1 MSRKLREEVK
11 IIFNMAWKEIFS
23 KFFSSILIRGLLLT
37 IPIFLSIVI
46 NLTTKGSYTLAIIY
60 TLIFIFIVLFYRFS
74 EVLNQRFYYKLYNK
88 IFSYYSNLGINKTKD
103 NSIFSLSRFNLGQ
116 YTNTIITDVDIMSTF
131 LASGVIRVV
140 QIFEFFVI
148 YIYFFILD
156 KYLFIA
162 AVILSLI
169 MLLVALKSGN
179 RVQQLNEKRKG
190 ELDQMTASIHE
201 YFIGIKEIKSFNI
214 FNSISDITGKNINDY
229 LDANAKYNKKNN
241 FNNQFFLSFFELFR
255 LLSIIYA
262 IYLVNI
268 GRIEIGVLLIIYNY
282 YQKIIDNFASILTI
296 NVEFRNYKVSL
307 KRFYRLIEYSHSKK
321 IKNEVNVE
329 DFKNTIEF
337 KSILY
342 GYKENPI
349 FKNLSFKI
357 KENQLVSITSRNS
370 KQTSGIF
377 DLLMKLNQPH
387 EGSILINN
395 VNIEDIDDKDYYNLI
410 SSSREEPA
418 FFNMSIKDNLS
429 IIEDNYEE
437 MVQVCK
443 SIGVHETIMSL
454 DKGYDTIMDN
464 KINLTTIDK
473 QLLSL
478 ARVLLKNS
486 KIMLFDESIGSFDES
501 TQNKIRKIF
510 NKLKVD
516 HTIIVACHNKKIMEI
531 SDKIIVIDNKKV
543 SEEGNFKELS
553 DKIFFKRFNED
564 GD

>member
-37 IPIFLSIVI
+37 IPIFLSMVI
-46 NLTTKGSYTLAIIY
+46 NHTTKGSYTLAIIY

-156 KYLFIA
+156 KYLFIS

-169 MLLVALKSGN
+169 MLFVALKSGN
-179 RVQQLNEKRKG
+179 RVQQLNEKRKS
-190 ELDQMTASIHE
+190 ELDQMTASVHE

-241 FNNQFFLSFFELFR
+241 FNNQLFLSFFELFR

-262 IYLVNI
+262 IYLVSI

-321 IKNEVNVE
+321 KKSEVNLE
-329 DFKNTIEF
+329 DFKNNIEF

-387 EGSILINN
+387 EGNILINN
-395 VNIEDIDDKDYYNLI
+395 INIEDIDDKDYYNLI

-486 KIMLFDESIGSFDES
+486 KIMLFDESISSFDES

-531 SDKIIVIDNKKV
+531 SDKIIIINNKKV
-543 SEEGNFKELS
+543 SEEGNFEELS
-553 DKIFFKRFNED
+553 DKIFLKKSNED
-564 GD
+564 GN

>member
-37 IPIFLSIVI
+37 IPIFLSIII
-46 NLTTKGSYTLAIIY
+46 NFTTKGSYTLAIIY

-156 KYLFIA
+156 KYLFIS

-179 RVQQLNEKRKG
+179 RVQQLNEKRKS

>member
-37 IPIFLSIVI
+37 IPIFLSMVI
-46 NLTTKGSYTLAIIY
+46 NHTTKGSYTLAIIY
-60 TLIFIFIVLFYRFS
+60 TLVFIFIVLSYRFS

-156 KYLFIA
+156 KYLFIS

-169 MLLVALKSGN
+169 MLLLALKSGN
-179 RVQQLNEKRKG
+179 RVQQLNEKRKS

-307 KRFYRLIEYSHSKK
+307 KRFYRLIEYSHSKTK
-321 IKNEVNVE
+321 KSVVNFE
-329 DFKNTIEF
+329 DFKNSIEF

-370 KQTSGIF
+370 KQTSGMF

-395 VNIEDIDDKDYYNLI
+395 VNIEDIEDKDYYNLI

-429 IIEDNYEE
+429 IIENNYEE

-464 KINLTTIDK
+464 RINLTTIDK

-486 KIMLFDESIGSFDES
+486 KIMLFDESISSFDES
-501 TQNKIRKIF
+501 TQNKIRRIF

-531 SDKIIVIDNKKV
+531 SDKIIIIDNKKV

>member
-255 LLSIIYA
+255 LLSMIYA

-429 IIEDNYEE
+429 IIENNYEE

-543 SEEGNFKELS
+543 SEEGNFEELS
-553 DKIFFKRFNED
+553 DKIFLKKFNED

>member
-37 IPIFLSIVI
+37 IPIFLSIII
-46 NLTTKGSYTLAIIY
+46 NFTTKGSYTLAIIY

-156 KYLFIA
+156 KYLFIS

-179 RVQQLNEKRKG
+179 RVQQLNEKRKS

-429 IIEDNYEE
+429 IIENNYEE

-543 SEEGNFKELS
+543 SEEGNFEELS
-553 DKIFFKRFNED
+553 DKIFLKKFNED

>member
-156 KYLFIA
+156 KYLFIS

-179 RVQQLNEKRKG
+179 RVQQLNEKRKS

-429 IIEDNYEE
+429 IIENNYEE

-543 SEEGNFKELS
+543 SEEGNFEELS
-553 DKIFFKRFNED
+553 DKIFLKKFNED